1 MECLYVCVFSNG
13 HIKVGRSVDPMSRI
27 SAHQLRVSCLGIQL
41 SEYTTIPCPM
51 DVKASESA
59 LIDWCTENA
68 AERFAQE
75 WFAGLDYLKTV
86 AEAQRIATTDK
97 ELEAASGWAAY
108 LLLLTRAGYT
118 QTRIAELIGC
128 AQPSISGF
136 VSGKSSSP
144 SFRVGYGLLQIG
156 RKCGIPDPVHLF
168 PIQEPF

>member
-1 MECLYVCVFSNG
+1 MEFLYVCLFSNG
-13 HIKVGRSVDPMSRI
+13 HIKVGRSIDPASRI
-27 SAHQLRVSCLGIQL
+27 ASHQSRVSCFGVQL
-41 SEYTTIPCPM
+41 AEYVTIPCAL
-51 DVKASESA
+51 DVKAAEAA
-59 LIDWCTENA
+59 LIDWCTEYA
-68 AERFAQE
+68 EERFAQE
-75 WFAGLDYLKTV
+75 WFAGLDYKKTV
-86 AEAQRIATTDK
+86 EEANRISVTDK
-97 ELEAASGWAAY
+97 EAEAASGWAAY
-108 LLLLTRAGYT
+108 LLLLSRAGYT